1 MPLLQYNWEAH
12 VGNPLVNEQLN
23 YDRDE
28 EHDRAAQ
35 HEPRLNGDQRS
46 AYDCV
51 LDLVRNIHG
60 HMFFLNGPGGTGKT
74 FVYNT
79 LCHQLR
85 SEGTIVLC
93 VASSGIAALLLKGG
107 HTAHSMFKILVEDI
121 HSDSVCNVTKE
132 SHLTGLLCLAKLI
145 IWDEATMQL
154 HYAFEAVDHTCRDV

>member
-35 HEPRLNGDQRS
+35 REPRLNGDQRS

-60 HMFFLNGPGGTGKT
+60 HMFFLNSPGGTGKT

-93 VASSGIAALLLKGG
+93 VASSGIVALLLKGG

-121 HSDSVCNVTKE
+121 HSDSMCNVTKE

-154 HYAFEAVDHTCRDV
+154 HYAFEAVDRTCRDV